1 MSKHIVD
8 KYHSEDK
15 VFKES
20 FHFFKGKSL
29 DFLDSDM
36 KDSIIEVLTN
46 EHTETTTK
54 KMFTDLVFKLSE
66 TKGRHHEWQHEITL
80 EDLKRFAIYNMEWS
94 REYKE
99 LDFETIVIT
108 NKPPKATQYINS
120 SITFKPRIIVLSER
134 NGDEAIAK
142 ITKQIENGE
151 PINELELIYLPMYS
165 SPSGK
170 SNANLLDE
178 AFKLSNKGI
187 PDIET
192 RNKTQDLLILLVAKY
207 LSDEE
212 FKRVMEDNMA
222 ILEDNA
228 AVRVLSKLGEERGIE
243 KGLVKGL
250 ERGLERGLEKK
261 AKETAIKML
270 KEGFN
275 LDTISRIIEM
285 PIQWIEEIAMSDK
298 A

>member
-15 VFKES
+15 VFKQS
-20 FHFFKGKSL
+20 FNIFKGKSL
-29 DFLDSDM
+29 DFLDSEMNDN
-36 KDSIIEVLTN
+36 IIEVLTN
-46 EHTETTTK
+46 EYTETKTK
-54 KMFTDLVFKLSE
+54 KQFTDLVFKLSD
-66 TKGRHHEWQHEITL
+66 TKGRHHEWEHEISI
-80 EDLKRFAIYNMEWS
+80 EDLKRFASYNIDLS
-94 REYKE
+94 REYKK
-99 LDFETIVIT
+99 LNFETVIIT
-108 NKPPKATQYINS
+108 NKPPKAREYIND
-120 SITFKPRIIVLSER
+120 SIIFKPRIIVLSER

-142 ITKQIENGE
+142 LKKQIENGE

-170 SNANLLDE
+170 SKTDLLSTSL
-178 AFKLSNKGI
+178 KLSHRAIK
-187 PDIET
+187 DTET
-192 RNKTQDLLILLVAKY
+192 RKKMQDLLILLVSKY

-212 FKRVMEDNMA
+212 FKKVLEDNMA

-228 AVRVLSKLGEERGIE
+228 AVRVLGKLGEERGIE
-243 KGLVKGL
+243 
-250 ERGLERGLEKK
+250 RGVEKK